1 MEVTWVGLFLRGA
14 ERRLFLLPERREVED
29 EMSAATA
36 WLFPG
41 QGSQAVGMGQSLHRV
56 SSAARD
62 VFMIAD
68 AVWGGSL
75 AGAMFNG
82 PAEVLQAT
90 VVTQP
95 AIVTASLAAIAA
107 VREEWEAR
115 HGIPLPEPSFVA
127 GHSVGEFAAVVAS
140 GATDVA
146 TGLRLVCERAR
157 LMQWAA
163 ETNPGSMIAVLGLA
177 RDEVE
182 AACAL
187 ARETVAGSYV
197 SVANDN
203 AHVPAQIV
211 IAGDLPGLEVAS
223 AECRERGARRCVPLT
238 VGGAFHSAAMA
249 PAQEGLARAI
259 AMAPFGD
266 PRVPVIAN
274 VTALPLRRARDVR
287 AELASQVVSPVRWA
301 ETVTFLAE
309 AGCRRFVEFGQ
320 GTVLGNLVQRAI
332 PDAEVHS
339 VGDADGVGR
348 VVDWLGSRQ
357 GGNANA

>member
-1 MEVTWVGLFLRGA
+1 
-14 ERRLFLLPERREVED
+14 
-29 EMSAATA
+29 MSAATA

-41 QGSQAVGMGQSLHRV
+41 QGSQAVGMGHSLYRD
-56 SSAARD
+56 SAAARD
-62 VFMIAD
+62 VFVVAD

-75 AGAMFNG
+75 TGAMFDG
-82 PAEVLQAT
+82 PAEGLQAT

-95 AIVTASLAAIAA
+95 AIVSVSLAALAA
-107 VREEWEAR
+107 VREAWEAR
-115 HGIPLPEPSFVA
+115 QGTPLPEPSFVA

-163 ETNPGSMIAVLGLA
+163 ETNPGSMVAVLGLA
-177 RDEVE
+177 RDLVE
-182 AACAL
+182 ESCL
-187 ARETVAGSYV
+187 SAREAVTGSYV

-203 AHVPAQIV
+203 AHTPAQIV
-211 IAGDLPGLEVAS
+211 IAGDLAGLEAAS
-223 AECRERGARRCVPLT
+223 AECRARGARRCVPLT

-259 AMAPFGD
+259 SMAPFGD

-274 VTALPLRRARDVR
+274 VTATALRRAREIR
-287 AELASQVVSPVRWA
+287 TELATQVVSPVRWA
-301 ETVTFLAE
+301 DTVALLAE
-309 AGCRRFVEFGQ
+309 AGCRRFVEFGH

-332 PDAEVHS
+332 PDAAVQS
-339 VGDADGVGR
+339 VGDADGVAR
-348 VVDWLGSRQ
+348 VAEWLGRDV
-357 GGNANA
+357 GGHANA

>member
-1 MEVTWVGLFLRGA
+1 ME
-14 ERRLFLLPERREVED
+14 EK
-29 EMSAATA
+29 MSAAMA

-41 QGSQAVGMGQSLHRV
+41 QGSQAVGMGQSLHRD

-62 VFMIAD
+62 VFLIAD

-75 AGAMFNG
+75 TGSMFDG
-82 PAEVLQAT
+82 PPEALQAT

-95 AIVTASLAAIAA
+95 AIVSVSLAALAA
-107 VREEWEAR
+107 VREAWEAR

-163 ETNPGSMIAVLGLA
+163 DTNPGSMVAVLGLG
-177 RDEVE
+177 RDGVE
-182 AACAL
+182 AACAS
-187 ARETVAGSYV
+187 ARETVPGSYV

-203 AHVPAQIV
+203 AHSPAQIV
-211 IAGDLPGLEVAS
+211 IAGDLPGLEAAS
-223 AECRERGARRCVPLT
+223 AACRERGARRCVPLT

-274 VTALPLRRARDVR
+274 VTAIPLRRARDIR
-287 AELASQVVSPVRWA
+287 AELAGQVVSPVRWA
-301 ETVTFLAE
+301 DTVTLLAE
-309 AGCRRFVEFGQ
+309 SGCRRFVEFGQ

-339 VGDADGVGR
+339 VGDTDGVGR
-348 VVDWLGSRQ
+348 VVEWLGS
-357 GGNANA
+357 GAGENASA